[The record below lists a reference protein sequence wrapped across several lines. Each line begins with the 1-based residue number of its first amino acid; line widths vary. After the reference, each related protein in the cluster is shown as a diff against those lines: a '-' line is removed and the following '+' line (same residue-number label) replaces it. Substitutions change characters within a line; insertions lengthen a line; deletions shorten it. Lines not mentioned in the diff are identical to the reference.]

1 MPRPRFLRLFVVATL
16 SFLALPAGAGVGLW
30 TPLGPDGGAVTALA
44 VDAFDPAVVYAG
56 TAASGVFKSGDGG
69 ATWTAAG
76 LAGAVRA
83 FALDSRRPG
92 TVYALP
98 SFGGLFKSTDGGVT
112 WVRTWAG
119 AGTVNGN
126 PVSQA
131 ALALDSRAGVLYAG
145 TSAGLYRSNDGGIT
159 WKPSGGGLLGPVESL
174 ALDASGTLYAGT
186 RSNLVFKSTD
196 RGATWS
202 RASNGLPARISVPA
216 LAVDPER
223 SWNLLAGTTL
233 GLYRSTNSGRSWQ
246 PAGGP
251 VQRVGAVAFQKG
263 RRAYAGYD
271 AAPWILRSNDGGA
284 TWQSVG
290 TWSGGS
296 VHSLAA
302 APDAVYAGWMGGTR
316 IEDGGGIFR
325 SLDAG
330 ASWERAERGL
340 NALKMTAVAVD
351 PSDSRIVYTASGRS
365 FYSSFDGGASWR
377 RRDLG
382 AVGSD
387 GIASEILIDPAR
399 PATLWVPFSGRLLRS
414 DDAGASW
421 RAFSRPSAYA
431 SYYLALD
438 PRAPE
443 ALWWTGRTGIHHSSD
458 GGLTWELQPVEI
470 PVLVFEFI
478 EFYDAEVDPGDP
490 DVIYVAGAHLAGF
503 STFYSDPRL
512 YRSADGGVTWERR
525 DVGLP
530 SAGGILDMAV
540 DPVDPSTLYAVVGQL
555 YRSNDAG
562 LSWHP
567 LPGARGTSFAGLA
580 TAPAGPGLP
589 PAVYALR
596 QFPSPAVL
604 RSTDHGET
612 WTALRR
618 GLRSFS
624 PSVLAVDPGDPA
636 HLLLGTGNGG
646 LFSYTVPH

>member
-1 MPRPRFLRLFVVATL
+1 VDSLD
-16 SFLALPAGAGVGLW
+16 
-30 TPLGPDGGAVTALA
+30 PDI
-44 VDAFDPAVVYAG
+44 VYAG
-56 TAASGVFKSGDGG
+56 TAESGVFWSGDGG
-69 ATWTAAG
+69 ATWTDRG
-76 LAGAVRA
+76 LVGAVRA

-98 SFGGLFKSTDGGVT
+98 PFRGLFKSTDDGVT
-112 WVRTWAG
+112 WVRIWAG
-119 AGTVNGN
+119 AGLLNGN
-126 PVSQA
+126 TILQT
-131 ALALDSRAGVLYAG
+131 ALALDSRAGVLYVG

-159 WKPSGGGLLGPVESL
+159 WKPSGGGLLGPVEAL
-174 ALDASGTLYAGT
+174 ALDSSGTLYAAT
-186 RSNLVFKSTD
+186 RANLVFKSTD

-202 RASNGLPARISVPA
+202 RASNGLARASVLA

-251 VQRVGAVAFQKG
+251 AQRVGAVVFQKG
-263 RRAYAGYD
+263 RQAYAGYD

-284 TWQSVG
+284 TWQSAG
-290 TWSGGS
+290 AWSGGS
-296 VHSLAA
+296 VHALAA
-302 APDAVYAGWMGGTR
+302 APGAVYAGWMGGTR
-316 IEDGGGIFR
+316 IEDGGGISR

-330 ASWERAERGL
+330 AHWEPAERGL
-340 NALKMTAVAVD
+340 HALKVTAVAVD
-351 PSDSRIVYTASGRS
+351 PSDSRIVYTASGRF
-365 FYSSFDGGASWR
+365 FYSSLDGGASWR

-387 GIASEILIDPAR
+387 GIASEILIDPAQ
-399 PATLWVPFSGRLLRS
+399 PATLWVPFAGRLLRS
-414 DDAGASW
+414 DDAGVSW
-421 RAFSRPSAYA
+421 QAFSRPSAYA

-443 ALWWTGRTGIHHSSD
+443 ALWWTGRTGVHHSSD
-458 GGLTWELQPVEI
+458 EGLTWELRPVETPVI
-470 PVLVFEFI
+470 PFEFT

-490 DVIYVAGAHLAGF
+490 DVIYLAGSNAQGF
-503 STFYSDPRL
+503 STFYFQPRL

-525 DVGLP
+525 DSGLP
-530 SAGGILDMAV
+530 SPGGILDMAV
-540 DPVDPSTLYAVVGQL
+540 DPVDPATLYAVVGQL
-555 YRSNDAG
+555 YRSTDAG

-567 LPGARGTSFAGLA
+567 LPGARGTSFSGLA

-604 RSTDHGET
+604 QSTDHGET
-612 WTALRR
+612 WTVLRR

-624 PSVLAVDPGDPA
+624 PSILAVDPGDPA

-646 LFSYTVPH
+646 LFSYTVPD